1 MRVTSIRHVLALA
14 IVSVAFLFCDLA
26 YGQLAGATPPTSDD
40 GSGSV
45 PDPNAS
51 LADLARKARKDRT
64 QEVQMSEADAKD
76 LFKSVDKILDFA
88 SEDTGFPKK
97 GTVKRRLVSA
107 AEVEKYTR
115 EQEAKQDFAKRF
127 ASSEATM
134 KKFGLLPRDFDL
146 REFLVKV
153 NGKQIAAY
161 YDFETKTI
169 SMLNW
174 IPRDRQEPI
183 LAHEL
188 THALQDQN
196 YDLKSFLKIGAA
208 SPSNGEAQDEEND
221 ESSTARRAVTEGQAQ
236 VVYVDY
242 VLAPYG
248 RTVQNTPALIY
259 QMEDPMVRAVADSEL
274 LHSAPMIMREM
285 GTFPYGA
292 GLIFEG
298 ELLQKG
304 GKQMAFAGALAHPP
318 QSTHEVLQ
326 PKAYIEHEKAPF
338 VHLPDLNPLVGSRY
352 AMFDSGGIGELD
364 ARAMLK
370 QYGDRKSAE
379 EVAAAWMGGRYVAF
393 RRAEGH
399 GSASDISTAD
409 LALVYVSHWKSP
421 QAAQHFAKIYVAG
434 VAQRYRKAAAQPL
447 PACSDSSC
455 PAAAAFFT
463 TEEGPVLIE
472 EWADNSVV
480 ISESFDQ
487 ETAARL
493 VNAVRAQGI
502 EAQADNYD
510 RDELGLR
517 LYKAPGFAGFQEQVG
532 ARMRGELLKRISMQ
546 TADGG
551 QVR

>member
-1 MRVTSIRHVLALA
+1 MRLTSVRGTFVVAVLS
-14 IVSVAFLFCDLA
+14 IGFLFAGPA

-45 PDPNAS
+45 SDPNVS

-64 QEVQMSEADAKD
+64 QEVQMSETDAKE

-107 AEVEKYTR
+107 AEVENYTR
-115 EQEAKQDFAKRF
+115 EQEAKQDFTKRF
-127 ASSEATM
+127 ASSELTM
-134 KKFGLLPRDFDL
+134 KKFGLLPRDFNL
-146 REFLVKV
+146 KEFLVKV

-161 YDFETKTI
+161 YDFDTKTI

-196 YDLKSFLKIGAA
+196 YDLKSFLKIGEPEPANA
-208 SPSNGEAQDEEND
+208 DPQSEEND
-221 ESSTARRAVTEGQAQ
+221 ESSMARRAVTEGQAQ

-242 VLAPYG
+242 MLAPYG

-304 GKQMAFAGALAHPP
+304 GKPMAFAGAFNHPP
-318 QSTHEVLQ
+318 
-326 PKAYIEHEKAPF
+326 PEHP
-338 VHLPDLNPLVGSRY
+338 
-352 AMFDSGGIGELD
+352 
-364 ARAMLK
+364 
-370 QYGDRKSAE
+370 
-379 EVAAAWMGGRYVAF
+379 
-393 RRAEGH
+393 
-399 GSASDISTAD
+399 
-409 LALVYVSHWKSP
+409 
-421 QAAQHFAKIYVAG
+421 
-434 VAQRYRKAAAQPL
+434 
-447 PACSDSSC
+447 
-455 PAAAAFFT
+455 
-463 TEEGPVLIE
+463 
-472 EWADNSVV
+472 
-480 ISESFDQ
+480 
-487 ETAARL
+487 
-493 VNAVRAQGI
+493 
-502 EAQADNYD
+502 
-510 RDELGLR
+510 
-517 LYKAPGFAGFQEQVG
+517 
-532 ARMRGELLKRISMQ
+532 
-546 TADGG
+546 
-551 QVR
+551 